1 MPDRIDEL
9 VAAIDANTLLQ
20 WDGKDV
26 ALEAAHE
33 LATIARKAEAD
44 YRDLQGT
51 YDDLAVDYKQL
62 RAEADKWRKVAE
74 EVAKMAA
81 DLSDEFV
88 GAGVGPG
95 EFIDEAVRRIL
106 IEQEEAE

>member
-1 MPDRIDEL
+1 MSDRIDEL
-9 VAAIDANTLLQ
+9 VGIVFDGFCTGQMHSFHEHNAAAR
-20 WDGKDV
+20 
-26 ALEAAHE
+26 E
-33 LATIARKAEAD
+33 LATIARKAE
-44 YRDLQGT
+44 
-51 YDDLAVDYKQL
+51 
-62 RAEADKWRKVAE
+62 AEADKWRKVAE

-88 GAGVGPG
+88 GAGAGPG